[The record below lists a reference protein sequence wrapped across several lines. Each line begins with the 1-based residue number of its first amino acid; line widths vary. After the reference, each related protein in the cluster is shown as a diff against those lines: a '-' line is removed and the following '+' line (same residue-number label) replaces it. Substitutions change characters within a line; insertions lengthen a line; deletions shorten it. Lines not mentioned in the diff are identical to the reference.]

1 MFSDKESE
9 NEPAGTFDNF
19 CETQKPT
26 ENEIHETIEDIKP
39 IETLNLELKCEFC
52 GYKPR
57 KHAKNQEK
65 ALADHIKKCGKK
77 PKETILLNVE
87 PKKQNVVAL
96 IQDVEVL
103 KDIGLPLDEQKKKL
117 IEDLEV
123 LKHKF
128 QDITY
133 KPSYSYPETSLETL
147 QRIKNTYIR
156 IISDKAGSSTAF
168 NMIVMGAR
176 GMEKITSSLGVA
188 DLDGFSSDIRSK
200 DEEILPIIKEMI
212 DLGIIESTAISPEVK
227 LMLVLGNVAVAR
239 MERNRIEKNG
249 ESAERN

>member
-1 MFSDKESE
+1 MFTDKENE
-9 NEPAGTFDNF
+9 NEPAVSFDEF

-26 ENEIHETIEDIKP
+26 DNELHEVIEDIKP
-39 IETLNLELKCEFC
+39 LETLNLELKCEFC

-65 ALADHIKKCGKK
+65 ALNDHIKKCGKK

-96 IQDVEVL
+96 IQEVETL
-103 KDIGLPLDEQKKKL
+103 KDSGLPIDQQKLKL

-128 QDITY
+128 KDITY
-133 KPSYSYPETSLETL
+133 KPSYSYPETSLESL

-156 IISDKAGSSTAF
+156 IISDKAGSNTAF
-168 NMIVMGAR
+168 NMLVMGAR
-176 GMEKITSSLGVA
+176 GMEKITNSLGIA
-188 DLDGFSSDIRSK
+188 DLEGFSSDVRDK
-200 DEEILPIIKEMI
+200 DEEIIEIIKEMI
-212 DLGIIESTAISPEVK
+212 DLGIIESTAISPEIK
-227 LMLVLGNVAVAR
+227 LMLVLGNVAVSR